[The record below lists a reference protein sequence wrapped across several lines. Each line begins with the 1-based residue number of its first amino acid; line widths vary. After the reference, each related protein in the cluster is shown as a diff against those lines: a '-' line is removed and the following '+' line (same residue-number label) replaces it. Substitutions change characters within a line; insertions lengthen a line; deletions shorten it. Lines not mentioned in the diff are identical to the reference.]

1 MTHRSILGWDSFEKT
16 QWIVIRLLWSEKQKA
31 RRCVLHRWSLHSDIF
46 PSAEATQLI
55 AFEAGLHWPSYQ
67 LLLALSYVPKI
78 KISSSSDCL
87 GTFVKD
93 LWSWNLPWQG
103 SICGNVLE
111 WKWVILSAMQPAAI
125 QVTLCLLVVC
135 QTRVRKE
142 CGVDLLDVSVKK
154 YTLMTFWGDL
164 FILRQ
169 IKVLKLL
176 DLDS

>member
-1 MTHRSILGWDSFEKT
+1 MRQLREDS
-16 QWIVIRLLWSEKQKA
+16 VDSHPPLWSEKQKA

-55 AFEAGLHWPSYQ
+55 AFEAGLRWPSYQ

-169 IKVLKLL
+169 IKVLKL
-176 DLDS
+176 